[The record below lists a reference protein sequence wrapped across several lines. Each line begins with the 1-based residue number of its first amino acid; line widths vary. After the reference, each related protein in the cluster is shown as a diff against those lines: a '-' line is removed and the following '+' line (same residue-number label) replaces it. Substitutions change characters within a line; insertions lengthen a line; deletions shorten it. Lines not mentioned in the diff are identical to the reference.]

1 MKNAVITGAAGM
13 LGLALIRILTAEGYN
28 VYAVVRPGSHRN
40 ANIPDWE
47 NVKIT
52 ECDLSELGNLKN
64 LVQEKCDIFFH
75 FGWAGTSGTAR
86 NDMDMQIKNIQHT
99 IDAVNAAHDLGCSV
113 FLGAGSQAEYGRRE
127 ERIHPQTPA
136 NPENGYGIAKLC
148 AGQMSRNLC
157 AEYGIKHI
165 WCRIFSVY
173 GPNDGEQTM
182 VISGIRQLLDGNR
195 PSYTKGEQL
204 WDYLYCDD
212 AARAIYLS
220 AVSGKNGAIYCVGS
234 GKTRQLREYIEIIR
248 DIVCP
253 GAEVGIGDIPYADKQ
268 VMYLCADIDS
278 LKEDT
283 GFEPQYSFE
292 EGIKRTVAWYRG
304 N

>member
-52 ECDLSELGNLKN
+52 ECDLSELDNLKN

-75 FGWAGTSGTAR
+75 FGWAGTSGAAR

-127 ERIHPQTPA
+127 EKIQPQTPA

-173 GPNDGEQTM
+173 GPYDGEQTM
-182 VISGIRQLLDGNR
+182 VMSGIRQLLDGNR